1 MSLRET
7 LFTRD
12 DVAALIAQGHPTPF
26 YIYDERGI
34 RAGARRLQGAFRDSS
49 AFKNFFAV
57 KALPNPHILRILK
70 EEGMGADCSSMAE
83 LLLAERAGFQG
94 EEVMFT
100 SNNTPAAEFA
110 QARAQGAIIN
120 FDDLKHLNFYKK
132 NVGQLPTP
140 GCARFNPGSLK
151 KGGRTIGNP
160 IEAKFGATREQI
172 FEMYKRMHDAGVDR
186 FGIHTMVIS
195 NCLDPAYL
203 AETTKILFELIKEVR
218 DQVGITMEF
227 ANLGG
232 GFGIPYKPEEQPLQ
246 IEAVAEDI
254 ERLYDEIIIGNGH
267 PPLQLFMENGRWVTG
282 PHGYLVTGVRH
293 VTEKYRRFAGVDA
306 SMANLMRPGM
316 YGAYHHMTVLGKE
329 DVPPTQ
335 QYTVTGGLCEGND
348 IFAENRM
355 LPPLEE
361 GDVIVMHD
369 TGAHGHA
376 MGFQYNGNL
385 RSAEFLCGE
394 DGSYTMIRRAETV
407 DDYFATLV

>member
-1 MSLRET
+1 MSLKEVP
-7 LFTRD
+7 FTQG
-12 DVAALIAQGHPTPF
+12 DVDALIAQGHPTPF

-34 RAGARRLQGAFRDSS
+34 RSDARRLQGAFRDSS

-57 KALPNPHILRILK
+57 KALPNPHILRILL

-83 LLLAERAGFQG
+83 LLLAELAGFTG

-100 SNNTPAAEFA
+100 SNNTPASEFT
-110 QARAQGAIIN
+110 QARTQGAIIN
-120 FDDLKHLNFYKK
+120 FDDLTHLDFYRK

-151 KGGRTIGNP
+151 TGDRTIGNP
-160 IEAKFGATREQI
+160 IEAKFGATRKQI
-172 FEMYKRMHDAGVDR
+172 FEIYKRMRDAGVDR
-186 FGIHTMVIS
+186 FGIHAMVMS
-195 NCLDPAYL
+195 NCLDRAYL
-203 AETTKILFELIKEVR
+203 AETAKILFELIRDVR

-232 GFGIPYKPEEQPLQ
+232 GFGIPYKPEEQPLP
-246 IEAVAEDI
+246 IEAVANDI
-254 ERLYDEIIIGNGH
+254 ERLHDDILVRNGH
-267 PPLQLFMENGRWVTG
+267 PPLRLFMEHGRWVTG
-282 PHGYLVTGVRH
+282 PHGYLVTRVRH

-329 DVPPTQ
+329 DVPPTE

-348 IFAENRM
+348 VFAEDRR

-361 GDVIVMHD
+361 DDVIVIHD
-369 TGAHGHA
+369 AGAHGHA

-385 RSAEFLCGE
+385 RSAEFLHGE
-394 DGSYTMIRRAETV
+394 DGSYTMIRRGETV